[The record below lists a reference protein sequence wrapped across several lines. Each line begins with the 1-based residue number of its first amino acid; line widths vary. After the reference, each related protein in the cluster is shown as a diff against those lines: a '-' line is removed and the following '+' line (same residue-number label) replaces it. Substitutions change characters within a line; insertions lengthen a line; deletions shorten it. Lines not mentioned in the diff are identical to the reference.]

1 MNIYI
6 MVDMEGI
13 SGIHTRE
20 QTKVDGL
27 FYQDGRDYL
36 TRDVNACAEACKEAG
51 VERVYVRDAHNN
63 GTFIRWE
70 GLSPAVDFIVKGGAG
85 YLVRYEGVDDC
96 DGVILL
102 GYHAMTGTEEA
113 IICHTMDL
121 ENRYTVNGTDVGEI
135 TIDAMLAAE
144 HNKPI
149 IMVSGDD
156 KACAEAK
163 RFMPWVT
170 TCEVKKGLA
179 FDKGMLLAPSKAYE
193 MIREKTIEAIN
204 DLKNKKVY
212 ECPPT
217 VTVTQT
223 IPDRPMRVGV
233 GANLKEA
240 LLARKEVT
248 PTETK

>member
-1 MNIYI
+1 MNIFI

-70 GLSPAVDFIVKGGAG
+70 GLSSAVDYVVKGGAG

-102 GYHAMTGTEEA
+102 GYHAMTGTEGA
-113 IICHTMDL
+113 VINHTMDL
-121 ENRYTVNGTDVGEI
+121 ENHYYVNDVEYGEI
-135 TIDAMLAAE
+135 AIDAALAAE

-163 RFMPWVT
+163 EFLPWVT
-170 TCEVKKGLA
+170 TCAVKKGLA
-179 FDKGMLLAPSKAYE
+179 FDKAMLLAPDKAYA
-193 MIREKTIEAIN
+193 MIRKKTIEAIEN
-204 DLKNKKVY
+204 LKNCKVY
-212 ECPPT
+212 EQSKP
-217 VTVTQT
+217 VTVVTT
-223 IPDRPMRVGV
+223 APERKPRKGSGED
-233 GANLKEA
+233 LTHA
-240 LLARKEVT
+240 LLARVEIKED
-248 PTETK
+248 EI